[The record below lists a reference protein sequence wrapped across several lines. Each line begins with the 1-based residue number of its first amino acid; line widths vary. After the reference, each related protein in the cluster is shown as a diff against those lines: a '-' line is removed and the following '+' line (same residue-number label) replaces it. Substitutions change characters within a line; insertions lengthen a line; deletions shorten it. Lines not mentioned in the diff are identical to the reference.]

1 MVIELNLFKSIPP
14 SQDEVILRKERHQ
27 TRLYLILLVIGIV
40 TLTIFTSARDQS
52 IIVTVESPSLTN
64 FIDLYEQYPTTLTC
78 PCSQITLQY
87 NEFISDIKAQYYEIC
102 LSEFITSR
110 WINLQFI
117 QNPARVFFT
126 NDIRYQSQIHFQL
139 LSTLCSIANQT
150 IEDNLESFYQTTFV
164 TNQVLS
170 LSSFQTQVNLIV
182 EQFKTNLP
190 ESYQRTLQLIQMNS
204 EINQFI
210 VPANSKFEYIT
221 DEYGAELYQLKSA
234 VNLYSYR
241 IICNLNTDCS
251 CVSSSNGDCIL
262 QTMIAKTAKT
272 FNIPGMF
279 QTWFPLQSV
288 LISTLECFY
297 NDTYFAEIIRLIDR
311 RISSNNFSTLQLS
324 LLSSNDSQYDQINV
338 LANKLFVQSW
348 NNESSY
354 QSYFN
359 QCHPLTCQYSYQSR
373 FNIIYV
379 ITTIVG
385 LLGGLSIVLR
395 LIIPPVI
402 ISTSQIRNYMMYC
415 CRRRQTDIVSN
426 VEAKPVK
433 QGFHNRLRFLI
444 IFVKEYIVKLNLFT
458 TIPPSE
464 DENILRRSRQM
475 TRIYIILVI
484 ISILILAAYTAL
496 TQETATVTVK
506 SPTLSTYKELFND
519 HSSTLECSCSQIA
532 VEYNRFISQF
542 EPEYHIIC
550 SSTFTSSEWLDSF
563 YNLAKN
569 GNIELDNDDFRV
581 YARAQ
586 FQAVSEMCSL
596 SKNILNLS
604 SSIWLQTDFVTA
616 NIMTRVEFTTQIEA
630 LIEEFKRNT
639 FSEFIQTFQLI
650 QVTNNANQLA
660 TKYSSNWQ
668 FIVRSDYYSSIRD
681 DSLILLGAKIA
692 QISLNT
698 ISLPV
703 TYEDDSCSCIQNS
716 SCSILP
722 GFAFR
727 LSNQSL
733 RQTLPGFRIG
743 CLILDSLLQS
753 TFSCLYNQ
761 TCLNFLLTTNYYA
774 KPFPAN
780 IISDSSSSSSQNTI
794 IETYLEQLFTTKW
807 DPQVSYDSYFS
818 ECAPKSC
825 QYTYL
830 IKFNQ
835 VYFLTTMIALLGG
848 LTKGLHFLVAL
859 VAMIVFKIYD
869 NRKKNQ
875 VVPSSQQSNIIID
888 ESNDQNIEVVPV
900 PQMSTIEIT
909 DDPNEEEIKTLKTN
923 TNWTIRICVS
933 LLIITAI
940 VVASVIWFENKN
952 IDNISTTMSTVV
964 TETTSITT
972 IELTTTSTDHCY
984 MTFESQSRTYSIGLG
999 GRAFAVGDL
1008 NKDSILDLV
1017 VTNYDDSTI
1026 SVLLGNPNGTFM
1038 MQQIY
1043 STGNESYPRGTTIGD
1058 FNNDT
1063 FQDLAVTISIPNQIA
1078 IFFGITPDGAFNTVP
1093 HIYNTDQY
1101 YNSTYNAIEA
1111 ADFNGDG
1118 YTDLV
1123 ISGFCQC
1130 YPNSSILF
1138 RAINSG
1144 DGYNYIT
1151 ISITG
1156 LPIIHD
1162 DSIAIGD
1169 FDNDG
1174 QKNDISVSTIGSLVY
1189 TVSKNYYFDG
1199 PITYEN
1205 SSAPNQVYESPQSI
1219 ISGKFNDDEFDDLA
1233 LVSSQSDTLQILLA
1247 YGDGTFTQQI
1257 YLTDS
1262 YPTSV
1267 SRINFNNDS
1276 IDDLVVLSGNQTLSI
1291 YLGTNIGIF
1300 NRHTVSY
1307 YIGQTTTDQC
1317 IPPLKVADLNQDGKD
1332 DLICIDQRASSIR
1345 VLLGTICNE
1354 HI

>member
-433 QGFHNRLRFLI
+433 QG
-444 IFVKEYIVKLNLFT
+444 KGMK
-458 TIPPSE
+458 
-464 DENILRRSRQM
+464 
-475 TRIYIILVI
+475 
-484 ISILILAAYTAL
+484 
-496 TQETATVTVK
+496 K
-506 SPTLSTYKELFND
+506 
-519 HSSTLECSCSQIA
+519 
-532 VEYNRFISQF
+532 
-542 EPEYHIIC
+542 
-550 SSTFTSSEWLDSF
+550 TS
-563 YNLAKN
+563 
-569 GNIELDNDDFRV
+569 
-581 YARAQ
+581 
-586 FQAVSEMCSL
+586 
-596 SKNILNLS
+596 
-604 SSIWLQTDFVTA
+604 
-616 NIMTRVEFTTQIEA
+616 
-630 LIEEFKRNT
+630 
-639 FSEFIQTFQLI
+639 
-650 QVTNNANQLA
+650 
-660 TKYSSNWQ
+660 
-668 FIVRSDYYSSIRD
+668 
-681 DSLILLGAKIA
+681 
-692 QISLNT
+692 
-698 ISLPV
+698 
-703 TYEDDSCSCIQNS
+703 
-716 SCSILP
+716 
-722 GFAFR
+722 
-727 LSNQSL
+727 
-733 RQTLPGFRIG
+733 
-743 CLILDSLLQS
+743 
-753 TFSCLYNQ
+753 
-761 TCLNFLLTTNYYA
+761 
-774 KPFPAN
+774 
-780 IISDSSSSSSQNTI
+780 
-794 IETYLEQLFTTKW
+794 
-807 DPQVSYDSYFS
+807 
-818 ECAPKSC
+818 
-825 QYTYL
+825 
-830 IKFNQ
+830 
-835 VYFLTTMIALLGG
+835 
-848 LTKGLHFLVAL
+848 
-859 VAMIVFKIYD
+859 
-869 NRKKNQ
+869 
-875 VVPSSQQSNIIID
+875 
-888 ESNDQNIEVVPV
+888 
-900 PQMSTIEIT
+900 
-909 DDPNEEEIKTLKTN
+909 
-923 TNWTIRICVS
+923 
-933 LLIITAI
+933 
-940 VVASVIWFENKN
+940 
-952 IDNISTTMSTVV
+952 
-964 TETTSITT
+964 
-972 IELTTTSTDHCY
+972 
-984 MTFESQSRTYSIGLG
+984 
-999 GRAFAVGDL
+999 
-1008 NKDSILDLV
+1008 
-1017 VTNYDDSTI
+1017 
-1026 SVLLGNPNGTFM
+1026 
-1038 MQQIY
+1038 
-1043 STGNESYPRGTTIGD
+1043 
-1058 FNNDT
+1058 
-1063 FQDLAVTISIPNQIA
+1063 
-1078 IFFGITPDGAFNTVP
+1078 
-1093 HIYNTDQY
+1093 
-1101 YNSTYNAIEA
+1101 
-1111 ADFNGDG
+1111 
-1118 YTDLV
+1118 LV
-1123 ISGFCQC
+1123 ISNILIGF
-1130 YPNSSILF
+1130 
-1138 RAINSG
+1138 
-1144 DGYNYIT
+1144 
-1151 ISITG
+1151 
-1156 LPIIHD
+1156 
-1162 DSIAIGD
+1162 
-1169 FDNDG
+1169 
-1174 QKNDISVSTIGSLVY
+1174 
-1189 TVSKNYYFDG
+1189 
-1199 PITYEN
+1199 
-1205 SSAPNQVYESPQSI
+1205 
-1219 ISGKFNDDEFDDLA
+1219 
-1233 LVSSQSDTLQILLA
+1233 
-1247 YGDGTFTQQI
+1247 
-1257 YLTDS
+1257 
-1262 YPTSV
+1262 
-1267 SRINFNNDS
+1267 
-1276 IDDLVVLSGNQTLSI
+1276 
-1291 YLGTNIGIF
+1291 
-1300 NRHTVSY
+1300 
-1307 YIGQTTTDQC
+1307 
-1317 IPPLKVADLNQDGKD
+1317 
-1332 DLICIDQRASSIR
+1332 
-1345 VLLGTICNE
+1345 
-1354 HI
+1354 